1 MKLKEIYF
9 QNILF
14 EGQADKNS
22 LGRAKFI
29 WAVADKPNLNKRI
42 YSREILS
49 AEVERLSG
57 LLANEQ
63 DIWGGSAHPEGSAN
77 LQRVSD
83 ISHKLKKVWMK
94 GNECWAEAEI
104 LPTKIGKDLAVV
116 LAHGKVGASL
126 RGTGSVSMQ
135 NENELIGAD
144 FRCHGIDFVMSPS
157 FEEAQTQGIFES
169 AEFPAEKKEVE
180 IEAEES
186 EEDEI
191 DATFY
196 FENKKRLLQ
205 TLISEE
211 LGSNVFVRDITDDK
225 IFIMTSDCDEKTGKL
240 KDTYFEVPYRLDES
254 LSEFIVETDK
264 MKIVENENPQ
274 IEQRGDMRFGKMSE
288 MEMKITGAKEQFGPK
303 KKLVLSPNEQKY
315 LSPAEAKRYREERF
329 GKK

>member
-57 LLANEQ
+57 LLADEQ
-63 DIWGGSAHPEGSAN
+63 EIWGGAAHPEGSAN

-135 NENELIGAD
+135 NGNEVIGVD

-169 AEFPAEKKEVE
+169 AEFPVEKKEIEVE
-180 IEAEES
+180 ET

-288 MEMKITGAKEQFGPK
+288 MEMKITGAKEQFGPEPVI
-303 KKLVLSPNEQKY
+303 KLNSDEMRY
-315 LSPAEAKRYREERF
+315 LSPALAKKLIDEKYSKR
-329 GKK
+329 